1 MNKDFIHLFEDK
13 NRIHNRYYMK
23 KKALKKQLLVEFY
36 ASNLNTTC
44 FIKLTII
51 ANVVRGPCASQNDV
65 KSILSIWGDALTLN
79 WYLNVT
85 KLRVCVCVCVWQAY
99 RQCNSIEAYP
109 FQLHITSDYAVR
121 DDWLL
126 MSVFSSIRP
135 IYQTVPVAHS
145 LNRLSFTATLCEDKP
160 VW

>member
-51 ANVVRGPCASQNDV
+51 ANVVSGPCASQNDV

-85 KLRVCVCVCVWQAY
+85 KLRVCVCVY
-99 RQCNSIEAYP
+99 DK
-109 FQLHITSDYAVR
+109 HIDNV
-121 DDWLL
+121 
-126 MSVFSSIRP
+126 I
-135 IYQTVPVAHS
+135 Q
-145 LNRLSFTATLCEDKP
+145 
-160 VW
+160 